1 MQVNEEQNIGS
12 TVEDRKTMQGQTA
25 PHDSFLRQLRKI
37 EALESEVEADKIK
50 LLRGSGWTYS
60 SAYADCYW
68 RWSKTIKDKVIT
80 TTDMDEAL
88 RLEERITPCDETCH
102 HDD

>member
-1 MQVNEEQNIGS
+1 MTQPKGKIMGHA
-12 TVEDRKTMQGQTA
+12 G
-25 PHDSFLRQLRKI
+25 FLKHLRAI
-37 EALESEVEADKIK
+37 EALEAEAEAEKIK
-50 LLRGSGWTYS
+50 LLRGSGWDYS

-88 RLEERITPCDETCH
+88 RLEGRISPCDEDCR